1 VDADPNYR
9 RAVIKKTI
17 AREWLYLLGFVAA
30 GLIVLPLSVML
41 ILNPGKEVKEVSG
54 FYKALFDE
62 REWWIAWL
70 IVGAPYLVFQL
81 VRSVRWAMRVSR
93 E

>member
-1 VDADPNYR
+1 MAITSDQR
-9 RAVIKKTI
+9 TVIMKTI

-30 GLIVLPLSVML
+30 GLIVLPLPVVL
-41 ILNPGKEVKEVSG
+41 IFTPGHEVSE
-54 FYKALFDE
+54 FYKALFDR

-70 IVGAPYLVFQL
+70 IVGAPYIIFQL
-81 VRSVRWAMRVSR
+81 VRSVRWAMRASR